1 MPDTSPTATAPSY
14 GDLAQ
19 CVRCGLCLQHCPTYV
34 QTGLETESPRGRLYL
49 MKALAEGEIEPT
61 ANVIGHMDQCLQC
74 RNCEAVCPSAVPYGR
89 IMERTRAGILE
100 GRRGPISWRLRS
112 LFLRRVIARPKTL
125 SIFASAL
132 RLYKRTGLRNLV
144 ERMPGI
150 GERALLAPTVD
161 DSPFTKSGL
170 LAHPDGEIQRRV
182 GLLSGCIMPHA
193 FGRVHRATVRVLAQN
208 GCEVMAPPGQVCC
221 GALHAHNGDLNTAMD
236 LARRNIDAFLGAG
249 VDTIIVNSAGCGAA
263 MKEYDELLCN
273 DYEYRDDA
281 KRFSTLVKDVSEFLV
296 DLPFQ
301 VPAGRVQATVTYQ
314 DSCHLA
320 HAQRITSA
328 PREILRS
335 IAGLTFVEMARPD
348 GCCGSA
354 GVYSLTQP
362 EMSIELLDEKM
373 RAVGDT
379 KASVIAT
386 SNPGCMSQLESGLRR
401 HGVSGEVVHIV
412 ELLARAYPDSQRPSP
427 RL

>member
-1 MPDTSPTATAPSY
+1 MPDALPAAIVPSD
-14 GDLAQ
+14 GDLDQ

-49 MKALAEGEIEPT
+49 MKALAEGAIEPT

-89 IMERTRAGILE
+89 LMERTRAGILE
-100 GRRGPISWRLRS
+100 DRRSPISWRLRS
-112 LFLRRVIARPKTL
+112 LFLRHVIARPKGL
-125 SIFASAL
+125 SIFASVL
-132 RLYKRTGLRNLV
+132 RLYQRTGLRSLI
-144 ERMPGI
+144 ERIPGI

-161 DSPFTKSGL
+161 GRPFTESGL
-170 LAHPDGEIQRRV
+170 LAHPDGEIRRRV
-182 GLLSGCIMPHA
+182 ALLSGCIMPHA
-193 FGRVHRATVRVLAQN
+193 FGRVHRATVRVLARN
-208 GCEVMAPPGQVCC
+208 GCEVVAPPDQVCC
-221 GALHAHNGDLNTAMD
+221 GALHAHNGDLNMAMD

-249 VDTIIVNSAGCGAA
+249 VDAIIVNSAGCGAA
-263 MKEYDELLCN
+263 MKEYDELLA
-273 DYEYRDDA
+273 DDSAYRDDA
-281 KRFSTLVKDVSEFLV
+281 KRFSALVKDVSEFLV

-301 VPAGRVQATVTYQ
+301 VPAGQVQATVTFQ

-335 IAGLTFVEMARPD
+335 IAGLRFVEMDRPD

-362 EMSIELLDEKM
+362 GMSIELLDEKM
-373 RAVGDT
+373 RAVSDT
-379 KASVIAT
+379 KASIIAT
-386 SNPGCMSQLESGLRR
+386 SNPGCMSQLESGVRR
-401 HGVSGEVVHIV
+401 HGGSGEVVHVV
-412 ELLARAYPDSQRPSP
+412 ELLDRAYQGS
-427 RL
+427 